1 MAKLAFTKLGLKPN
15 QEIKIVEY
23 NEQKIEVKQYISI
36 NDKLEIISNV
46 INLSHDANNF
56 SNPIRVDV
64 YSALEILDVYT
75 NINFTDK
82 QREDPVKIYDLFKST
97 GLLNKII
104 NAIPE
109 EEYTELMDGIYRS
122 IDAVYTYH
130 NSILGILEAVSAD
143 YENLELDATKIKEAL
158 GDKADMGLL
167 KEILTKLG

>member
-15 QEIKIVEY
+15 SEIKIVEY

-64 YSALEILDVYT
+64 YSALEILDMYT

-97 GLLNKII
+97 GLLDKII

-109 EEYTELMDGIYRS
+109 EEYAELMDGIYRS
-122 IDAVYTYH
+122 IDAIYAYH
-130 NSILGILEAVSAD
+130 NSILGILDAVSTD
-143 YENLELDATKIKEAL
+143 YENLELDATKIREAL